1 MGPKREQVEKEGG
14 QARSYPG
21 GVAGGQKSKTQKR
34 AHNQSSNKSKL
45 KGDLM
50 RRSPRPFPSGGEGG
64 V

>member
-1 MGPKREQVEKEGG
+1 MEKEGG